1 MANRIQIRHGSTQ
14 PTTSNLLPYELGWDT
29 TNSILYIGRENNN
42 PLAIGGSRII
52 PVSEGGTGRTTLT
65 ANYILAG
72 NGTSEI
78 KMLQKVPVAQGG
90 TDRTTL
96 TSNAILAG
104 NGTSAINMIT
114 TANGALYATT
124 ANGAALFGTLPVAQ
138 GGTGQT
144 SIANIQA
151 GKDADGNTIS
161 STYLKLSV
169 GGNVNALT
177 VGNKALILDSSTTER
192 KLFLTTTNAVPSG
205 AVAGDIVLVKVS

>member
-1 MANRIQIRHGSTQ
+1 MANRLQIRHGSNT
-14 PTTSNLLPYELGWDT
+14 PTSSDLLPYELGWDT
-29 TNSILYIGRENNN
+29 TNGILYIGKENDN
-42 PLAIGGSRII
+42 PLDIGRSGII
-52 PVSEGGTGRTTLT
+52 PVSKGGTGRATLT

-90 TDRTTL
+90 TNRTTL

-114 TANGALYATT
+114 TTDGALYATAT
-124 ANGAALFGTLPVAQ
+124 NGAASFGTLPVAQ